1 MGMLKDLQNKQVSN
15 VIFIGLL
22 VILAAGV
29 AFWWQNKG
37 DNKPAAGATP
47 KQHALMQASAV
58 SLCTLIP
65 NFTGTVSC
73 EDFEQQPNVA
83 GHSVW
88 TNADNVSVVR
98 MDLIT
103 TANLSVSE
111 PIESKAWFDNI
122 LPEIKNSGRQ
132 DWAEPKG
139 AWSKAVITVKNGD
152 QELLFEDNGIVVIM
166 QSNVLDRDTLLNL
179 ADQALRALRKA
190 NPAISSA
197 GAATPK

>member
-1 MGMLKDLQNKQVSN
+1 MGTFKDLQNKQVSN
-15 VIFIGLL
+15 VIFVGLL
-22 VILAAGV
+22 LVLAAGV
-29 AFWWQNKG
+29 AFWWQNNG
-37 DNKPAAGATP
+37 DSKTAAGTSP
-47 KQHALMQASAV
+47 EQHALVQASVV
-58 SLCTLIP
+58 SLCTVIP
-65 NFTGTVSC
+65 NFTGTISC

-88 TNADNVSVVR
+88 TNSENVSVVR

-111 PIESKAWFDNI
+111 PIESKAWFDNV
-122 LPEIKNSGRQ
+122 LPEIKSSGRE

-166 QSNVLDRDTLLNL
+166 QSNVLDRDALLSL

-190 NPAISSA
+190 KPAISSA
-197 GAATPK
+197 DAATPK

>member
-1 MGMLKDLQNKQVSN
+1 MGTFKDLQNKQVSN
-15 VIFIGLL
+15 VIFVGLL
-22 VILAAGV
+22 LVLAAGV
-29 AFWWQNKG
+29 VFWWQSKG
-37 DNKPAAGATP
+37 DGEPAADLTP
-47 KQHALMQASAV
+47 KQHALVRATAV
-58 SLCTLIP
+58 SLCTVIP

-88 TNADNVSVVR
+88 TNAAGAPVVR

-139 AWSKAVITVKNGD
+139 AWSTAVITVKNGD

-166 QSNVLDRDTLLNL
+166 QSNVLDRDTLLGL

-190 NPAISSA
+190 KPAISSA
-197 GAATPK
+197 DAATQK

>member
-1 MGMLKDLQNKQVSN
+1 MGTLKDLQNKQVSN
-15 VIFIGLL
+15 VIFVGLL
-22 VILAAGV
+22 LVLAASV
-29 AFWWQNKG
+29 AFWWQSTG
-37 DNKPAAGATP
+37 DGKPAAGLTP
-47 KQHALMQASAV
+47 KQHALVQANAV

-65 NFTGTVSC
+65 NFTGTISC

-111 PIESKAWFDNI
+111 PIESNAWFDTI
-122 LPEIKNSGRQ
+122 LPEIKSSGRQ

-166 QSNVLDRDTLLNL
+166 QSNVLDRDTLLRL
-179 ADQALRALRKA
+179 ADQALRTLRKA
-190 NPAISSA
+190 KPAISSA
-197 GAATPK
+197 DAATPK

>member
-1 MGMLKDLQNKQVSN
+1 MGTLKDLQNKQVSN

-22 VILAAGV
+22 LVLAAGI
-29 AFWWQNKG
+29 AFWWQSKG
-37 DNKPAAGATP
+37 NGEAAADLAP
-47 KQHALMQASAV
+47 KQHALVQVNAV
-58 SLCTLIP
+58 SLCALIP
-65 NFTGTVSC
+65 NFTGTISC

-88 TNADNVSVVR
+88 TNTDGVPVVR

-103 TANLSVSE
+103 TANLSVAE
-111 PIESKAWFDNI
+111 PIESKLWFDNI
-122 LPEIKNSGRQ
+122 LPEIKSSGRQ

-139 AWSKAVITVKNGD
+139 AWSKAVITQKNGD

-166 QSNVLDRDTLLNL
+166 QSSALERDTLLSL

-190 NPAISSA
+190 KPPISSA
-197 GAATPK
+197 DAAIRK

>member
-1 MGMLKDLQNKQVSN
+1 MGALKDLQKKQVSN
-15 VIFIGLL
+15 VIFVGLL
-22 VILAAGV
+22 LVLAAGI
-29 AFWWQNKG
+29 AFWWQSNG
-37 DNKPAAGATP
+37 DGEPAADMTP
-47 KQHALMQASAV
+47 KQHALVQANAV
-58 SLCTLIP
+58 SLCTVIP
-65 NFTGTVSC
+65 NFTGTISC

-88 TNADNVSVVR
+88 TNADGVPVVR

-111 PIESKAWFDNI
+111 PIESKAWFDKI
-122 LPEIKNSGRQ
+122 LPEIKNSGRE

-139 AWSKAVITVKNGD
+139 AWSKAIITVKNGD
-152 QELLFEDNGIVVIM
+152 QELLFEDNGVVVIM
-166 QSNVLDRDTLLNL
+166 QSNLLDRDTQLNL

-190 NPAISSA
+190 KPAISSA

>member
-1 MGMLKDLQNKQVSN
+1 MGTLKDLQNKQVSN
-15 VIFIGLL
+15 VIFVGLL
-22 VILAAGV
+22 LVLAAGV
-29 AFWWQNKG
+29 AFWWQNTG
-37 DNKPAAGATP
+37 DGESSADLTP
-47 KQHALMQASAV
+47 KQHALVQANAV

-65 NFTGTVSC
+65 NFTGTISC

-88 TNADNVSVVR
+88 TNSDNVSVVR

-111 PIESKAWFDNI
+111 PIDSKSWFDNI
-122 LPEIKNSGRQ
+122 LPEIKSSGRQ

-166 QSNVLDRDTLLNL
+166 QSNVLDRDALISL

-190 NPAISSA
+190 KPAISSA
-197 GAATPK
+197 DAATPK